1 MRLWVI
7 AFGIS
12 VGLALDSKADFAH
25 LITGK
30 RNFGAARKRHYSAV
44 LPSHRNSSTPFTKK
58 GKIAMKRAGFTLIE
72 LLVVIA
78 IIAILMALEKNVPDT
93 FNYPRELRPRG
104 PLIEDTLSGMLV
116 EKGISALSISPAFPA
131 SQR

>member
-1 MRLWVI
+1 MGIFAKLADKGLSGCISVVGADGQKWGYFGGASCAAQC
-7 AFGIS
+7 AFGWL
-12 VGLALDSKADFAH
+12 VGVVQKFRQGRRLSSSDYYAHALWLFSFCF
-25 LITGK
+25 IG
-30 RNFGAARKRHYSAV
+30 R
-44 LPSHRNSSTPFTKK
+44 
-58 GKIAMKRAGFTLIE
+58 
-72 LLVVIA
+72 
-78 IIAILMALEKNVPDT
+78 ALEKNMPDT